1 METNYI
7 ALSQWAEQ
15 GNISDANPHTVL
27 SGKDATRAARAL
39 LSGKPSLGHATAQ
52 GQGRSPRRQVRL
64 PQELNTRLDAY
75 AHQHNMTVSQTIRN
89 ALEYFF
95 THNNLTTP

>member
-1 METNYI
+1 MESNYI

-15 GNISDANPHTVL
+15 GNISDANPNTAL
-27 SGKDATRAARAL
+27 SGKNATQAARTL
-39 LSGKPSLGHATAQ
+39 LSGKPSLGHTNAQ

-64 PQELNTRLDAY
+64 PQELNTKLDAY
-75 AHQHNMTVSQTIRN
+75 AHQYNMTVSQTIRN

-95 THNNLTTP
+95 NRDNFAA